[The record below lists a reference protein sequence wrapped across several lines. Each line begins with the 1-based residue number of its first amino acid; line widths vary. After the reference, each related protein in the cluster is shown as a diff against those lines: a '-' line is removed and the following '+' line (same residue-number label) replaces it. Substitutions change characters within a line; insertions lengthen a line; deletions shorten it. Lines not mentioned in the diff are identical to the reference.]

1 MAELPP
7 KCQNDL
13 GTYFTLKKL
22 LGLCVNEDDYI
33 SNQYDESPVST
44 PRFHQV
50 NKYIYVYVQLYMP
63 LPPPPVTQNQNL

>member
-13 GTYFTLKKL
+13 GTYFTLRKL

-50 NKYIYVYVQLYMP
+50 IKGSGGQKQRPPQL
-63 LPPPPVTQNQNL
+63 L